1 MLRKKRWAF
10 AGRLTIAS
18 EQVYASATT
27 EASICPRSS
36 REPSPPEVQCV
47 VLSVLSSRNSRPA
60 RLSRRQLIHGRSA
73 IPTMMARSCRSW
85 ISMFSRLARTNL
97 KTNTRY
103 ALTAADAVFGEGS
116 PVAPL
121 PKASP
126 LSNAPVGRVLPSYI
140 GEDDLLTVRL
150 TEGDGKSRSGR
161 SVGKVKSS
169 SPIRLKK
176 PTLQPESEVAGGF
189 LERPATS
196 FSPDILIVSTPHRD
210 RRSIQKRWVLR
221 TELKAGEKWKRRLC
235 KAAR

>member
-1 MLRKKRWAF
+1 MRRTVRPFIKEFKTRSAK
-10 AGRLTIAS
+10 S
-18 EQVYASATT
+18 SATHPRPLGDT
-27 EASICPRSS
+27 DNDGSKLSFLDLNVFTTRQNKFEA
-36 REPSPPEVQCV
+36 EHKE
-47 VLSVLSSRNSRPA
+47 
-60 RLSRRQLIHGRSA
+60 
-73 IPTMMARSCRSW
+73 
-85 ISMFSRLARTNL
+85 
-97 KTNTRY
+97 

-126 LSNAPVGRVLPSYI
+126 LSNAPVGRVLPSHI

-176 PTLQPESEVAGGF
+176 PTLRPESEVAGGF

-196 FSPDILIVSTPHRD
+196 FSMDILIVSTPHRD
-210 RRSIQKRWVLR
+210 HRSIQKRWVLR

-235 KAAR
+235 KAARWPARNPFRQATGART

>member
-1 MLRKKRWAF
+1 MRRTVRPFIKEFKTRSAK
-10 AGRLTIAS
+10 S
-18 EQVYASATT
+18 SATHPRPLGDT
-27 EASICPRSS
+27 DNDGSKLSFLDLNVFTTCQNKFEA
-36 REPSPPEVQCV
+36 EHKE
-47 VLSVLSSRNSRPA
+47 
-60 RLSRRQLIHGRSA
+60 
-73 IPTMMARSCRSW
+73 
-85 ISMFSRLARTNL
+85 
-97 KTNTRY
+97 

-176 PTLQPESEVAGGF
+176 PTLRPESEVAGGF

-196 FSPDILIVSTPHRD
+196 FSMDILIVSTPHRD
-210 RRSIQKRWVLR
+210 HRSIQKRWVLR

-235 KAAR
+235 KAARWPARNPFRQATGART

>member
-1 MLRKKRWAF
+1 MRRTVRPFIKEFKTRSAK
-10 AGRLTIAS
+10 S
-18 EQVYASATT
+18 SATHPRPLGDT
-27 EASICPRSS
+27 DNDGSKLSFLDLNVFTTRQNKFEA
-36 REPSPPEVQCV
+36 EHKE
-47 VLSVLSSRNSRPA
+47 
-60 RLSRRQLIHGRSA
+60 
-73 IPTMMARSCRSW
+73 
-85 ISMFSRLARTNL
+85 
-97 KTNTRY
+97 

-126 LSNAPVGRVLPSYI
+126 LSNAPVGRVLPSHI

-161 SVGKVKSS
+161 NVGKVKSP

-176 PTLQPESEVAGGF
+176 PTLRPESEVAGAV
-189 LERPATS
+189 LERLATS
-196 FSPDILIVSTPHRD
+196 FSTDILIVSTPHRD
-210 RRSIQKRWVLR
+210 HRSIQKRWVLR